1 MMAVVYEQPNA
12 SWGKPLRVNLKG
24 IV

>member
-1 MMAVVYEQPNA
+1 MMAVVYEPPNT
-12 SWGKPLRVNLKG
+12 SWGKPLKVNLKG

>member
-1 MMAVVYEQPNA
+1 MMAVVYEPPNT

>member
-1 MMAVVYEQPNA
+1 MMAVVYEPPNA